1 MILKEIT
8 MEKAKKFED
17 KLKQLEDMVITLE
30 SGEVGLEES
39 INVITKASSLIKEM
53 EKELLDTEDK
63 LKILDINNNTI
74 KDASKDFE

>member
-1 MILKEIT
+1 

-17 KLKQLEDMVITLE
+17 KLKELEQMVITLE
-30 SGEVGLEES
+30 SGDAGLEES
-39 INVITKASSLIKEM
+39 INVITKASLLIKEM

-74 KDASKDFE
+74 KDISKDFE

>member
-1 MILKEIT
+1 

-74 KDASKDFE
+74 KDASKDYE

>member
-30 SGEVGLEES
+30 NGEVGLEES

-74 KDASKDFE
+74 KDVSKDFE

>member
-74 KDASKDFE
+74 KDASKDYE